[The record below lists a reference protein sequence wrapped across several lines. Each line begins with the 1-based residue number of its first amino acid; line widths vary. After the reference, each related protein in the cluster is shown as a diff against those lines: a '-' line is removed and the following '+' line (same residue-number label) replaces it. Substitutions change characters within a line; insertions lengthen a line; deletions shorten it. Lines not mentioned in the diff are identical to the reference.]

1 MLQRMVSVSTAA
13 FAAIASLVGSQ
24 HLMTIESIN
33 EPVEVRV
40 DFCGTRVVPRAI
52 YWNKRLYPI
61 RSVNMV
67 HHTSQGERQLFY
79 FSVSD
84 QTNYFKLEFDTSSLQ
99 WRLMEMYSDS

>member
-1 MLQRMVSVSTAA
+1 
-13 FAAIASLVGSQ
+13 
-24 HLMTIESIN
+24 MTIESIN